1 MLGSRFEN
9 RLLSCMLRAM
19 AKVNNA
25 LIQLIVDGRIHT
37 LEELRATYRK
47 LAMQTHP
54 DAVGSDKLVR
64 KFLEFSDQYEEAK
77 AYLAQSVQDHALLS
91 ETSKTNY
98 RLEFYKQLHLIESL
112 EMPYAFH
119 SDENQESI
127 RVAKQMA
134 ISALS
139 QWKPAVVDLYVKA
152 DSDHLSIKR
161 EKPRGPYLKHALA
174 LNIRPIIHNIVA
186 FHLTGQE
193 VYARQSLQNLNA
205 IMQKLADQ
213 SWNALH
219 GLLTFMIEDLKN
231 GSAVLE

>member
-1 MLGSRFEN
+1 
-9 RLLSCMLRAM
+9 MLRAV

-25 LIQLIVDGRIHT
+25 LIQLIIDGRIHT
-37 LEELRATYRK
+37 LEDLRATYRK

-77 AYLAQSVQDHALLS
+77 AYLAQSVQDHSLS
-91 ETSKTNY
+91 SEASKTNY

-119 SDENQESI
+119 LGENQESI
-127 RVAKQMA
+127 RVAKHLA

-139 QWKPAVVDLYVKA
+139 KWKPAVVDLYVKA
-152 DSDHLSIKR
+152 DSDHLSIKK

-186 FHLTGQE
+186 FHLTGHE
-193 VYARQSLQNLNA
+193 VYARQTLQNLNA

-213 SWNALH
+213 GWNELY
-219 GLLTFMIEDLKN
+219 GFLTFMIEDIKN
-231 GSAVLE
+231 GAAVLE

>member
-1 MLGSRFEN
+1 M
-9 RLLSCMLRAM
+9 
-19 AKVNNA
+19 NNT
-25 LIQLIVDGRIHT
+25 LIQLIVDGRIRT
-37 LEELRATYRK
+37 LEDLRSTYHK

-77 AYLAQSVQDHALLS
+77 AYLAQSKADLS
-91 ETSKTNY
+91 STETSRTNH

-119 SDENQESI
+119 TDENQESI
-127 RVAKQMA
+127 AAAKQLA

-139 QWKPAVVDLYVKA
+139 KWNPTVVELYAKA

-193 VYARQSLQNLNA
+193 VYARQSQQNLNA

-213 SWNALH
+213 GWNALY

-231 GSAVLE
+231 GAAVLE

>member
-1 MLGSRFEN
+1 M
-9 RLLSCMLRAM
+9 MRAV

-25 LIQLIVDGRIHT
+25 LIQLIVDGRIRT
-37 LEELRATYRK
+37 LEDLRATYHK

-77 AYLAQSVQDHALLS
+77 AYLAQSVQDHSLAS
-91 ETSKTNY
+91 EASKTNH

-152 DSDHLSIKR
+152 DSDHLSIKK
-161 EKPRGPYLKHALA
+161 EKPKGPYLKHALA
-174 LNIRPIIHNIVA
+174 LNIRPIIHDIVA

-193 VYARQSLQNLNA
+193 VYARQSQQNLNA

-213 SWNALH
+213 GWNALH
-219 GLLTFMIEDLKN
+219 GLLTFMIEDLRN
-231 GSAVLE
+231 GAAVLE

>member
-1 MLGSRFEN
+1 
-9 RLLSCMLRAM
+9 MLRAV

-25 LIQLIVDGRIHT
+25 LIQLIVDGRIRT
-37 LEELRATYRK
+37 LEDLRTTYRK

-77 AYLAQSVQDHALLS
+77 AYLAQSVQDHGLSS
-91 ETSKTNY
+91 ETSKANY

-152 DSDHLSIKR
+152 DSDHLAIKR

-193 VYARQSLQNLNA
+193 VYARQSQQNLNA

-231 GSAVLE
+231 GAAVLE

>member
-1 MLGSRFEN
+1 
-9 RLLSCMLRAM
+9 MLRVVAN
-19 AKVNNA
+19 VNNA
-25 LIQLIVDGRIHT
+25 LIQLIVDGRIRS
-37 LEELRATYRK
+37 LEGLRATYHQ
-47 LAMQTHP
+47 LVMQTHP

-77 AYLAQSVQDHALLS
+77 AYFARTVQDDGFPS
-91 ETSKTNY
+91 EASKTNH

-112 EMPYAFH
+112 EMPYAFR

-127 RVAKQMA
+127 RTAKQTA
-134 ISALS
+134 TSALS

-193 VYARQSLQNLNA
+193 VYARQSQQNLDA

-219 GLLTFMIEDLKN
+219 GFLTFMIEDLKN
-231 GSAVLE
+231 GAAVLE

>member
-1 MLGSRFEN
+1 
-9 RLLSCMLRAM
+9 MLRAVV
-19 AKVNNA
+19 KVNNA
-25 LIQLIVDGRIHT
+25 LIQLIVDGRIRT
-37 LEELRATYRK
+37 LEDLRATYHK

-77 AYLAQSVQDHALLS
+77 AYLAQSISDHNLLP
-91 ETSKTNY
+91 EGSKTNY
-98 RLEFYKQLHLIESL
+98 RLEFYRQLHLIESL

-119 SDENQESI
+119 SDENQESV
-127 RVAKQMA
+127 RVAKQLVIA
-134 ISALS
+134 ALS

-152 DSDHLSIKR
+152 DSDHLSIKK

-193 VYARQSLQNLNA
+193 VYARQSQQNLNA

-213 SWNALH
+213 GWNSLH
-219 GLLTFMIEDLKN
+219 GILTFMIEDLKN
-231 GSAVLE
+231 GAAVLE

>member
-1 MLGSRFEN
+1 MLT
-9 RLLSCMLRAM
+9 AV
-19 AKVNNA
+19 AKMNNA
-25 LIQLIVDGRIHT
+25 LIQLIVDGRIRT
-37 LEELRATYRK
+37 LEDLRSTYHK

-54 DAVGSDKLVR
+54 DSVGSDKLIR

-77 AYLAQSVQDHALLS
+77 AYLAQSVQDHGLS
-91 ETSKTNY
+91 LETPETNH

-119 SDENQESI
+119 LYENQESI

-139 QWKPAVVDLYVKA
+139 QWKPSVVDLYVKA
-152 DSDHLSIKR
+152 DSDHQSIKR

-193 VYARQSLQNLNA
+193 VYARQSQQNLNA

-213 SWNALH
+213 GWNALH
-219 GLLTFMIEDLKN
+219 GLLTFMIEDMKN
-231 GSAVLE
+231 GADVLE

>member
-1 MLGSRFEN
+1 
-9 RLLSCMLRAM
+9 MLRTVAR
-19 AKVNNA
+19 VNNA
-25 LIQLIVDGRIHT
+25 LIQLIVDGRIRT
-37 LEELRATYRK
+37 LEDLRATYHQ

-54 DAVGSDKLVR
+54 DAVGSDKLVQ

-77 AYLAQSVQDHALLS
+77 AYLARSVQDHKLSSHAL
-91 ETSKTNY
+91 EQNY
-98 RLEFYKQLHLIESL
+98 RLEFYKHLYLIESL

-119 SDENQESI
+119 SDENEESLRI
-127 RVAKQMA
+127 ARQMA

-139 QWKPAVVDLYVKA
+139 HWKPAVVDLYVKA

-193 VYARQSLQNLNA
+193 VYARQSQQNLYA
-205 IMQKLADQ
+205 IMQQLADQ
-213 SWNALH
+213 NWNALH
-219 GLLTFMIEDLKN
+219 GLLTFMIEDMKN
-231 GSAVLE
+231 GAAVLE

>member
-1 MLGSRFEN
+1 MLKDV
-9 RLLSCMLRAM
+9 

-25 LIQLIVDGRIHT
+25 LIQLIVDERIRT
-37 LEELRATYRK
+37 LEDLRSTYHK

-77 AYLAQSVQDHALLS
+77 AYLAQSTKGQGS
-91 ETSKTNY
+91 SPEGSTTNH

-127 RVAKQMA
+127 AAAKQLA

-139 QWKPAVVDLYVKA
+139 HWKPAVVDLYGKA

-161 EKPRGPYLKHALA
+161 VKPRGPYLKHALA
-174 LNIRPIIHNIVA
+174 LNIRPIIHNIAA

-193 VYARQSLQNLNA
+193 VYARQSQQNLNA

-213 SWNALH
+213 
-219 GLLTFMIEDLKN
+219 G
-231 GSAVLE
+231 

>member
-1 MLGSRFEN
+1 
-9 RLLSCMLRAM
+9 MLRAV

-25 LIQLIVDGRIHT
+25 LIQLIVDGRIRT
-37 LEELRATYRK
+37 LEDLRATYHT

-77 AYLAQSVQDHALLS
+77 GYLAKSIKDQGFLPEGSS
-91 ETSKTNY
+91 TNY
-98 RLEFYKQLHLIESL
+98 RLEFYKQLHLVESL
-112 EMPYAFH
+112 EMPYALH

-127 RVAKQMA
+127 TAAKQLA
-134 ISALS
+134 ISALLE
-139 QWKPAVVDLYVKA
+139 WKPAVVDLYGKA

-161 EKPRGPYLKHALA
+161 EKPTGPYLKHALA
-174 LNIRPIIHNIVA
+174 LNVRPIIHNIVA

-193 VYARQSLQNLNA
+193 VYARQSQQNLNA

-213 SWNALH
+213 GWNALH

-231 GSAVLE
+231 GAAVLE

>member
-1 MLGSRFEN
+1 MLK
-9 RLLSCMLRAM
+9 AV
-19 AKVNNA
+19 AKLDNA
-25 LIQLIVDGRIHT
+25 LIQLIVDGRIRT
-37 LEELRATYRK
+37 LEDLRATYHK

-77 AYLAQSVQDHALLS
+77 AYLAKSMKDQGLS
-91 ETSKTNY
+91 PEGPRTNY
-98 RLEFYKQLHLIESL
+98 RLEFFRQLHLIESL
-112 EMPYAFH
+112 ELPYAFH

-127 RVAKQMA
+127 TAAKQLA

-139 QWKPAVVDLYVKA
+139 HWKPAVVDLYGKA

-186 FHLTGQE
+186 FHLTGHE
-193 VYARQSLQNLNA
+193 VYARQSQQNLNA
-205 IMQKLADQ
+205 IMQMLADQ
-213 SWNALH
+213 GWNALH

-231 GSAVLE
+231 GAAVLE

>member
-1 MLGSRFEN
+1 M
-9 RLLSCMLRAM
+9 
-19 AKVNNA
+19 NNT
-25 LIQLIVDGRIHT
+25 LIQLIVDGRIRT
-37 LEELRATYRK
+37 LEDLRSTYHK

-77 AYLAQSVQDHALLS
+77 AYLAQSKKDLS
-91 ETSKTNY
+91 STETFRTNH

-119 SDENQESI
+119 TDENQESI
-127 RVAKQMA
+127 AAAKQQA

-139 QWKPAVVDLYVKA
+139 QWNPTVVELCAKA

-193 VYARQSLQNLNA
+193 VYARQSQQNLNA

-213 SWNALH
+213 GWNALY

-231 GSAVLE
+231 GAAVLE

>member
-1 MLGSRFEN
+1 VY
-9 RLLSCMLRAM
+9 AQAV

-25 LIQLIVDGRIHT
+25 LIQLIVDGRIRT
-37 LEELRATYRK
+37 LEDLRSTYHK

-54 DAVGSDKLVR
+54 DSVGSDKLLR

-77 AYLAQSVQDHALLS
+77 TYLAQSIQDHGLS
-91 ETSKTNY
+91 SEASNTNY

-119 SDENQESI
+119 LDENQESI
-127 RVAKQMA
+127 SVAKQMA

-174 LNIRPIIHNIVA
+174 LNIRPIMHNIVA
-186 FHLTGQE
+186 FQLTGQE
-193 VYARQSLQNLNA
+193 VYARQSQQNLNA

-213 SWNALH
+213 GWNALH

-231 GSAVLE
+231 GAAVLE

>member
-1 MLGSRFEN
+1 
-9 RLLSCMLRAM
+9 MLRAV
-19 AKVNNA
+19 AKANNV
-25 LIQLIVDGRIHT
+25 LIQLIVDGRIRT
-37 LEELRATYRK
+37 LEDLRATYHK

-77 AYLAQSVQDHALLS
+77 AYLAKSIKDQGFSPEDS
-91 ETSKTNY
+91 RTNY

-119 SDENQESI
+119 SDENQQAI
-127 RVAKQMA
+127 TAAKQIA
-134 ISALS
+134 IWALS
-139 QWKPAVVDLYVKA
+139 QWKPAVVGLYGKA

-186 FHLTGQE
+186 FHLMGQE
-193 VYARQSLQNLNA
+193 VYARQSQQNLNA

-213 SWNALH
+213 DWNALH

-231 GSAVLE
+231 GAAVLE

>member
-1 MLGSRFEN
+1 V
-9 RLLSCMLRAM
+9 

-25 LIQLIVDGRIHT
+25 LIQLIVDGRIRT
-37 LEELRATYRK
+37 LEDLRSTYHK

-77 AYLAQSVQDHALLS
+77 AYLAQSKTDLS
-91 ETSKTNY
+91 PTESSRTNH
-98 RLEFYKQLHLIESL
+98 RLEFYRQLHLIESL

-119 SDENQESI
+119 LDENQKSI
-127 RVAKQMA
+127 AAAKQLA

-139 QWKPAVVDLYVKA
+139 QWKPAVVDLYAKA

-161 EKPRGPYLKHALA
+161 GKPRGPYLKHALA

-186 FHLTGQE
+186 FQLTGQE
-193 VYARQSLQNLNA
+193 VYARQSQQNLNA

-213 SWNALH
+213 GWNALH

-231 GSAVLE
+231 GAAVLQ

>member
-1 MLGSRFEN
+1 V
-9 RLLSCMLRAM
+9 
-19 AKVNNA
+19 AKVNNT
-25 LIQLIVDGRIHT
+25 LIQLIVDGRIRT
-37 LEELRATYRK
+37 LEDLRSTYHK

-77 AYLAQSVQDHALLS
+77 AYLAQSKADLS
-91 ETSKTNY
+91 STETSRTNH

-127 RVAKQMA
+127 AAAKQLA

-139 QWKPAVVDLYVKA
+139 QWNSTVVDLYAKA

-193 VYARQSLQNLNA
+193 VYARQSQQNLNA
-205 IMQKLADQ
+205 IMQKLTDQ
-213 SWNALH
+213 GWNALY

-231 GSAVLE
+231 GAAVLE

>member
-1 MLGSRFEN
+1 
-9 RLLSCMLRAM
+9 MLRAV
-19 AKVNNA
+19 ANVNNA
-25 LIQLIVDGRIHT
+25 LIQLIVDGRIRT
-37 LEELRATYRK
+37 LEDLRATYRT

-77 AYLAQSVQDHALLS
+77 AYLAQLVREHSVSS
-91 ETSKTNY
+91 EASKTNY
-98 RLEFYKQLHLIESL
+98 RLEFYRQLHLIESL

-119 SDENQESI
+119 SDENHESI

-134 ISALS
+134 ISVLS
-139 QWKPAVVDLYVKA
+139 QWKPAVVDLYGKA
-152 DSDHLSIKR
+152 DSDYLSIKR

-174 LNIRPIIHNIVA
+174 LNIRPVIHNIVA

-193 VYARQSLQNLNA
+193 VYARQSQQNLNA

-213 SWNALH
+213 GWNALH

-231 GSAVLE
+231 GAAVLE

>member
-1 MLGSRFEN
+1 
-9 RLLSCMLRAM
+9 MLRAV

-25 LIQLIVDGRIHT
+25 LIQLIVDGRIRT
-37 LEELRATYRK
+37 VEDLRATYRK

-77 AYLAQSVQDHALLS
+77 AYLAQSVQDRGLS
-91 ETSKTNY
+91 SEASRTNY
-98 RLEFYKQLHLIESL
+98 RLKFYRQLHLIESL
-112 EMPYAFH
+112 EMPYAYH
-119 SDENQESI
+119 LDENQEFI

-161 EKPRGPYLKHALA
+161 EKPSGPYLKHALA

-186 FHLTGQE
+186 VHLTGQE
-193 VYARQSLQNLNA
+193 VYAKQTQQNLMA

-213 SWNALH
+213 GWNALH

-231 GSAVLE
+231 GAAVLE